1 LYISSIYFI
10 ITSFTSIG
18 YGDIHGYTKWEQ
30 EFLLLML
37 IVGIGFY
44 GYMIGTIQ
52 QLLASMVTT
61 DMLTEE

>member
-18 YGDIHGYTKWEQ
+18 YGDIRGYTKWEQ

-61 DMLTEE
+61 DMLAEE